1 MADITC
7 TNGVCIDENGNTCY
21 IGYTYRL
28 RAGSPIYDENGNAYL
43 HTFGSETNRVIIY
56 DCVKGSFLP
65 SSDDF
70 MGQGGTYMSAS
81 FSKVGD
87 RDDHF
92 QGRIVYEP
100 DFGSE
105 GLALGYFSGG
115 QVNPSYGKEITF
127 IECTSLNVSYD
138 IMGLVTVSYTVVSNT
153 PGIKVFYNVST
164 GDGGGV
170 GFSGFPTSISY
181 NVIPNTTW
189 YETHVTLMAVTS
201 NSSYSTL
208 GSSGN
213 SGNSSKITY
222 PDWWYKKGG
231 K

>member
-1 MADITC
+1 MPADA
-7 TNGVCIDENGNTCY
+7 NGNTYY

-28 RAGSPIYDENGNAYL
+28 RAGSPIYDENGRAYL
-43 HTFGSETNRVIIY
+43 HTFGSETNTVIIY
-56 DCVKGSFLP
+56 DCVKGDFLP

-70 MGQGGTYMSAS
+70 MGQGGAYMSAN
-81 FSKVGD
+81 FSKIGD

-100 DFGSE
+100 VFGSE
-105 GLALGYFSGG
+105 SVPLGYFSGRASDI
-115 QVNPSYGKEITF
+115 PTDEITF

-153 PGIKVFYNVST
+153 PGIKVFYSVST
-164 GDGGGV
+164 GGGSGV
-170 GFSGFPTSISY
+170 NFSGFPTNISY

-189 YETHVTLMAVTS
+189 FETHVTLMAVTGG
-201 NSSYSTL
+201 SSYSTL
-208 GSSGN
+208 NDSGGSDSG
-213 SGNSSKITY
+213 STVKY
-222 PDWWYKKGG
+222 PDWWYKLK

>member
-1 MADITC
+1 MPVDA
-7 TNGVCIDENGNTCY
+7 NGNTY
-21 IGYTYRL
+21 YEGYTYRL

-43 HTFGSETNRVIIY
+43 HTFGSETNRIIIY
-56 DCVKGSFLP
+56 DCVKGTFLP

-70 MGQGGTYMSAS
+70 MGQGGSYMSAS

-100 DFGSE
+100 EFGSE
-105 GLALGYFSGG
+105 SVPLSYFAGKTDAD
-115 QVNPSYGKEITF
+115 YGKEIVF

-164 GDGGGV
+164 GGGNGV
-170 GFSGFPTSISY
+170 SFSGFPTSISY

-201 NSSYSTL
+201 SSSYSRL
-208 GSSGN
+208 GSSN
-213 SGNSSKITY
+213 DSGSSSGVTY
-222 PDWWYKKGG
+222 PDWWYKKG
-231 K
+231 KK